1 MFIHNRGYKCYRVSD
16 PLFWCYL
23 QIKKGCRPGN
33 LCSKKDYVNLMRCE
47 IKSNGTE
54 KPTFQR
60 NYSHSKE
67 GSNFLIIEL
76 ETKNMELINNGN
88 STSKKELPQK

>member
-1 MFIHNRGYKCYRVSD
+1 MFIHTRGYKGYRVSD
-16 PLFWCYL
+16 PLFCCYE

-33 LCSKKDYVNLMRCE
+33 LCRKKDYVNLMRCE

-60 NYSHSKE
+60 NCSHSKE
-67 GSNFLIIEL
+67 GSNFLITEL
-76 ETKNMELINNGN
+76 ETKNMKLISISNRCFAG
-88 STSKKELPQK
+88 KGP